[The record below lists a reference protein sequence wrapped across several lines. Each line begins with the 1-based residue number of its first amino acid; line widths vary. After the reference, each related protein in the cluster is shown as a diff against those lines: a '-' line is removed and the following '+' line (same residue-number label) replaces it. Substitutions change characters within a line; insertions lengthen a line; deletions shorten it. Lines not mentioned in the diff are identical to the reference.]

1 MMRFSSI
8 ICGVCLVFGAWS
20 GSYAQTAR
28 PASNQPRTAT
38 SPSTPP
44 GQTPPAQA
52 AIKPAPGQQAIS
64 QRQSANAAPS
74 SPPTVTYHDGLL
86 SVQAS
91 NSRLSS
97 VISAIR
103 NKTGIEFE
111 GGEGASEPVALSLG
125 PASEGEVL
133 SAIFAGSRFDFVAI
147 GRQDS
152 PGVVQRVILTPKTK
166 EGATA
171 ADQAPQGPAA
181 GQESDEEDTPD
192 EQANPPDPQDTS
204 AQPPQQPQAQTP
216 PQQQPKSPEQLLQEL
231 QQMRIQK
238 NSPPSGDPA
247 ADQAPKKP
255 QL

>member
-1 MMRFSSI
+1 MSRS
-8 ICGVCLVFGAWS
+8 
-20 GSYAQTAR
+20 
-28 PASNQPRTAT
+28 SNQQRTAQG
-38 SPSTPP
+38 SSVP
-44 GQTPPAQA
+44 QNQA
-52 AIKPAPGQQAIS
+52 AGKPAPGEQPVS
-64 QRQSANAAPS
+64 QRGQAAAAATAAPS
-74 SPPTVTYHDGLL
+74 SPPMVTYRDGMLT
-86 SVQAS
+86 VQAS

-125 PASEGEVL
+125 PAPEGEVL
-133 SAIFAGSRFDFVAI
+133 SAIFAGSGFDFVAI

-166 EGATA
+166 GAA
-171 ADQAPQGPAA
+171 PGAQAQQPTPAN
-181 GQESDEEDTPD
+181 GQNSDDEDTPD
-192 EQANPPDPQDTS
+192 EQVNTPEPQDTP
-204 AQPPQQPQAQTP
+204 AQPPQQPQPETP

-231 QQMRIQK
+231 QQMRLQK
-238 NSPPSGDPA
+238 GSPPNDPT

>member
-1 MMRFSSI
+1 
-8 ICGVCLVFGAWS
+8 L
-20 GSYAQTAR
+20 T
-28 PASNQPRTAT
+28 
-38 SPSTPP
+38 
-44 GQTPPAQA
+44 
-52 AIKPAPGQQAIS
+52 
-64 QRQSANAAPS
+64 
-74 SPPTVTYHDGLL
+74 
-86 SVQAS
+86 VQAS

-103 NKTGIEFE
+103 SKTGIEFE
-111 GGEGASEPVALSLG
+111 GGESATDPVALSLG
-125 PASEGEVL
+125 PAPEGEVL

-171 ADQAPQGPAA
+171 ADQAPQRPAA
-181 GQESDEEDTPD
+181 GQESDDEDTPD
-192 EQANPPDPQDTS
+192 EQVNPPEPQDTP
-204 AQPPQQPQAQTP
+204 AQPPQPQAQTP

-231 QQMRIQK
+231 QQMRQQK
-238 NSPPSGDPA
+238 NSPPNGDPA